1 MKCPPPEGEDVSGDG
16 AGEFSVCLIPSF
28 MCLWVGFSAA
38 AMATSPRKL
47 ISVQYQIAS
56 SNVYE

>member
-38 AMATSPRKL
+38 AMATVSAEIDFGT
-47 ISVQYQIAS
+47 ISDSIL
-56 SNVYE
+56 